1 MRGNMRRFD
10 IPGISGVLTGFFD
23 DRAAA
28 GIIKN
33 RGGGYMSFGV
43 SENDVKRVSDYI
55 SMFSS
60 LTFKNVAIGLAVLV
74 LGLIAVRLIV
84 RALGKVLE
92 RAKALPPAIQR
103 PIKSTV
109 RVVLDIVVILTA
121 TSAMGIPIT
130 SFVAVLS
137 VIALAVTLAVQ
148 NILNNVVGGFII
160 AVSHPFSM
168 GDFVQMDDVTGTVEE
183 VKLMYTRFLAPDG
196 RIIYVPNKNIY
207 TANLINY
214 TRNGRRRVEL
224 SVSASYDSEPEKVAA
239 AIRDALSRIP
249 GVLADPE
256 PVIHLESYGDSA
268 IAYTFYFWV
277 AAKDFWGVKY
287 AVNEELYGAFRR
299 GGVEM
304 TYPHM
309 NVHMKD

>member
-1 MRGNMRRFD
+1 
-10 IPGISGVLTGFFD
+10 
-23 DRAAA
+23 
-28 GIIKN
+28 
-33 RGGGYMSFGV
+33 MSFGV
-43 SENDVKRVSDYI
+43 SENDVKTVSDYI

-60 LTFKNVAIGLAVLV
+60 LTFQNVVRGLAILV

-84 RALGKVLE
+84 RTVGKVLE
-92 RAKALPPAIQR
+92 RAKTLPPTVQR
-103 PIKSTV
+103 PIKSTL
-109 RVVLDIVVILTA
+109 RVLLDIVVILTA
-121 TSAMGIPIT
+121 TGAMGIPIT

-160 AVSHPFSM
+160 MVSHPFSI

-183 VKLMYTRFLAPDG
+183 VRIMYTQFLAPDG
-196 RIIYVPNKNIY
+196 RIIYVPNKNIH
-207 TANLINY
+207 TANLVNY

-224 SVSASYDSEPEKVAA
+224 SVSASYDAEPEKVAA
-239 AIRDALSRIP
+239 AIRDALSRTP
-249 GVLADPE
+249 GVLTEPE

-268 IAYTFYFWV
+268 IAYTFYFWCE
-277 AAKDFWGVKY
+277 AKDFWGLKY

-309 NVHMKD
+309 NVHMKN

>member
-1 MRGNMRRFD
+1 
-10 IPGISGVLTGFFD
+10 
-23 DRAAA
+23 
-28 GIIKN
+28 
-33 RGGGYMSFGV
+33 MSFGV
-43 SENDVKRVSDYI
+43 SENDVQKVSEYI

-60 LTFKNVAIGLAVLV
+60 LTFQNVAKGLVILV

-84 RALGKVLE
+84 RTLGKVLE
-92 RAKALPPAIQR
+92 RVKTLPPAVQKM
-103 PIKSTV
+103 IKSTV
-109 RVVLDIVVILTA
+109 RVLLDVVVILTA
-121 TSAMGIPIT
+121 TGAMGIPIT

-137 VIALAVTLAVQ
+137 VVALAVTLAVQ

-160 AVSHPFSM
+160 MVSRPFSM

-183 VKLMYTRFLAPDG
+183 VRIMYTRFLAPDG

-214 TRNGRRRVEL
+214 TQNGRRRVEL
-224 SVSASYDSEPEKVAA
+224 SVSASYDAEPAKVMA

-249 GVLADPE
+249 AVMADPE
-256 PVIHLESYGDSA
+256 PVIHLENYGDSA

-277 AAKDFWGVKY
+277 AAKDFWAVKY

-309 NVHMKD
+309 NVHMKN